1 MFKMLYVLSIYL
13 HTGFC
18 NLYVD
23 VIYAGVRSDA
33 ENLIAETCDANIN
46 RFISNRARSINRK
59 SVAELFV
66 DFVGKVNCYF
76 VDYTFNW
83 YW

>member
-1 MFKMLYVLSIYL
+1 MYILELVLSIYL
-13 HTGFC
+13 YTGVC
-18 NLYVD
+18 NLYLD
-23 VIYAGVRSDA
+23 VMYAGIRSDA

-66 DFVGKVNCYF
+66 EFIGKVNRYF
-76 VDYTFNW
+76 VD
-83 YW
+83 